1 MEFPDKIIRGDGK
14 VQHEYIRADIVDE
27 DYNAALREGHNDGY
41 KDATKHIR
49 QIYKVHHQAIK
60 DHINKREK
68 YRPLMDRIFDDL
80 LQAIKATLG
89 EE

>member
-14 VQHEYIRADIVDE
+14 VQHEYIRVDIVNE

-41 KDATKHIR
+41 KDATKN
-49 QIYKVHHQAIK
+49 IK
-60 DHINKREK
+60 AVYEK
-68 YRPLMDRIFDDL
+68 YKDWVTTIPIDAELYKGCNRELW
-80 LQAIKATLG
+80 QAIKADLG